1 MWHIILSSGNVNAFK
16 ALLSLSSLA
25 LALRVHPQLTLF
37 QNSGYTSS
45 PNNRKGSKMN
55 KTPKSM
61 RHGKP
66 NAKLKAGN
74 SNHGRVSWHAL
85 SNATKTLQHQVRRS
99 SMPQLLAC
107 FVDLFKAVPS
117 MEHTPVPWFSKI
129 IATKLEYLPPFF
141 VLFLHK
147 HGTGTVW
154 YSIIYTF
161 TLPTWGALV
170 VLRSKKS
177 WENLRKDDPNSG
189 NENIT
194 PWTVFKIQLLQCCS
208 GIQTTLT

>member
-1 MWHIILSSGNVNAFK
+1 MWHIILSNGNVNAFK
-16 ALLSLSSLA
+16 VLLSLSSLA
-25 LALRVHPQLTLF
+25 LALRVHPQLTLV

-66 NAKLKAGN
+66 NAKLKAGD
-74 SNHGRVSWHAL
+74 SNHGRVSWHSL

-129 IATKLEYLPPFF
+129 IATKLQYLPPFF
-141 VLFLHK
+141 VLFFAQARNR
-147 HGTGTVW
+147 
-154 YSIIYTF
+154 YSMVQYHLNIYIANVRG
-161 TLPTWGALV
+161 LGRAEVQEILGEP
-170 VLRSKKS
+170 
-177 WENLRKDDPNSG
+177 
-189 NENIT
+189 
-194 PWTVFKIQLLQCCS
+194 
-208 GIQTTLT
+208 